1 MTPGM
6 TFTFKDSE
14 VEVLEVL
21 QEEKKTAPATQ
32 AGKQGQQI
40 PAQILLGGIK
50 MAKKKRKYYSG
61 KELLYRRQLARQQAE
76 AEEKTNNIR
85 VRQLHQINASSRAI
99 GWAKQKMREGK
110 NNDCISD

>member
-1 MTPGM
+1 
-6 TFTFKDSE
+6 
-14 VEVLEVL
+14 
-21 QEEKKTAPATQ
+21 
-32 AGKQGQQI
+32 
-40 PAQILLGGIK
+40 

-61 KELLYRRQLARQQAE
+61 KELLYRRQLAE

>member
-1 MTPGM
+1 
-6 TFTFKDSE
+6 
-14 VEVLEVL
+14 
-21 QEEKKTAPATQ
+21 
-32 AGKQGQQI
+32 
-40 PAQILLGGIK
+40 

-61 KELLYRRQLARQQAE
+61 KELLYRPTAGTAAGRSG
-76 AEEKTNNIR
+76 EKTNNIR